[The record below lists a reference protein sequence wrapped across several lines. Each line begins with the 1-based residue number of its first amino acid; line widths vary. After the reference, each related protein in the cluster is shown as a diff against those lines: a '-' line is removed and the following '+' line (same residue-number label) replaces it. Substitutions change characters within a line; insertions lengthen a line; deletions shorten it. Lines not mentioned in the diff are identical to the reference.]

1 MSTMRVEPSAFGFH
15 PQREDLRR
23 MSQNENV
30 RNKQEHS
37 LTRDVWDYLRR
48 VGATAAFA
56 GWGLRTL
63 QRQAANVRRGPFAFN
78 GESADRERARPA
90 SSSTDERERVVV
102 QAGQSQTVTSFAGL
116 RRDPSGGYRLPR
128 QPASANNPYGA
139 TLAQLIEQKA
149 RDPYVCGACKVQGVG
164 DHCWY
169 CGSRSITRNGVTSPV
184 NPSSSSEV

>member
-15 PQREDLRR
+15 PQREDLPN
-23 MSQNENV
+23 MPQNENV
-30 RNKQEHS
+30 RNNQKCTFAGDLRNQ
-37 LTRDVWDYLRR
+37 LRR

-63 QRQAANVRRGPFAFN
+63 QRQAATIRHGSRPQD
-78 GESADRERARPA
+78 GEGAGSERARPVG
-90 SSSTDERERVVV
+90 SSTDERERVGM
-102 QAGQSQTVTSFAGL
+102 QAVQSQVVTSFAGL
-116 RRDPSGGYRLPR
+116 RRDSFGGYIVPG
-128 QPASANNPYGA
+128 QPASTNNPYGA